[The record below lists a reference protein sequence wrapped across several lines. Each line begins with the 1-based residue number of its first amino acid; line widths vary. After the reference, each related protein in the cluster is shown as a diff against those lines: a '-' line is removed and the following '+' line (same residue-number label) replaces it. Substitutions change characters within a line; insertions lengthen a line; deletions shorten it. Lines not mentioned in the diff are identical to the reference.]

1 MSFRE
6 VVQQASPNREALS
19 AVGAGVVFVGDRV
32 LLSVVG
38 LGVFQQCEGLQAE
51 KALELPILELAD
63 HRGVGGD
70 CRNGGLL
77 ELRFLQR
84 QRKNKKGF
92 KIDKKQRGQRSRFK
106 RWPI

>member
-1 MSFRE
+1 MSFQE

-38 LGVFQQCEGLQAE
+38 LGAFQQSEGLQAE
-51 KALELPILELAD
+51 KALELPFLELAD

-77 ELRFLQR
+77 ALRFLQR
-84 QRKNKKGF
+84 QRKNKTTF
-92 KIDKKQRGQRSRFK
+92 SDRQ
-106 RWPI
+106 